1 MRAAVALPCVAM
13 IAGSATDAVATAA
26 DLTAPA
32 DAGTGGGEAP
42 ATHRQ
47 ETSVP
52 VLLVPGWYA
61 TARVMAPLLI
71 RLVAAGWA
79 EDHVM
84 ALTFSDATGSNRDHA
99 REIGAAV
106 DSLRAM
112 TGAER
117 VDIVAHS
124 MGGLATRLYLE
135 DGGAAH
141 VRRVVFIATPQRGT
155 YTAYLAFGRGR
166 DEMIPGS
173 DFLKALNSG
182 PPVPRGVEALT
193 IRTVVDAHIVPEESA
208 LLPGVPDVEVCCPT
222 HQGLLADMD
231 VFRAVWRFL
240 SDGTS
245 EGGDGW

>member
-1 MRAAVALPCVAM
+1 MRASMAPLCVPLVM
-13 IAGSATDAVATAA
+13 GGAGRVEPPSATH
-26 DLTAPA
+26 L
-32 DAGTGGGEAP
+32 
-42 ATHRQ
+42 Q

-61 TARVMAPLLI
+61 TGRVMAPLVI

-84 ALTFSDATGSNRDHA
+84 ALTFSDPTGSNREHA

-106 DSLRAM
+106 DSLRTL
-112 TGAER
+112 TGARR

-173 DFLKALNSG
+173 DFLKELNREPSV
-182 PPVPRGVEALT
+182 PPGVEALT
-193 IRTVVDAHIVPEESA
+193 IRTAVDAHIVPEESA
-208 LLPGVPDVEVCCPT
+208 TLPGVPDVEVCCPT

-231 VFRAVWRFL
+231 AFRTVWRFL
-240 SDGTS
+240 ANGTTDGG
-245 EGGDGW
+245 EGR

>member
-1 MRAAVALPCVAM
+1 MRMKRSRSGIRAAAALLSVSM
-13 IAGSATDAVATAA
+13 VMGGAGLAEK
-26 DLTAPA
+26 P
-32 DAGTGGGEAP
+32 P
-42 ATHRQ
+42 PTHLQ
-47 ETSVP
+47 ESSVP
-52 VLLVPGWYA
+52 VLLVPGWYS
-61 TARVMAPLLI
+61 TGRDMAPLLI

-84 ALTFSDATGSNRDHA
+84 AMTFSDPTGSNRDHA
-99 REIGAAV
+99 REIVAAV
-106 DSLRAM
+106 DSLREV

-135 DGGAAH
+135 EGGAAH

-182 PPVPRGVEALT
+182 PSVPPGVEALT
-193 IRTVVDAHIVPEESA
+193 LRTMVDAHIVPEESA
-208 LLPGVPDVEVCCPT
+208 TLPGVPDLEVCCPT
-222 HQGLLADMD
+222 HEGLLADMD
-231 VFRAVWRFL
+231 VFRAVWQFL
-240 SDGTS
+240 THGTS
-245 EGGDGW
+245 DGGDGQ